1 MIVAV
6 LDTVGGTPCLLF
18 YRGEKPLFTLW
29 GDYVSPR
36 NNLFLPDAA
45 LEDIKALIETTK
57 AMGMKG
63 PEIKAAV
70 ETYLKE
76 NGCT

>member
-6 LDTVGGTPCLLF
+6 LDTVGGTPCLIF
-18 YRGEKPLFTLW
+18 YRDGKPLFTLW

-36 NNLFLPDAA
+36 NSLYLPDTA
-45 LEDIKALIETTK
+45 LENIRALIETTK
-57 AMGMKG
+57 ALGMSG